1 MNPKS
6 SFRMLH
12 RIVFAFLL
20 LALALGPFGAVG
32 EDRFLLPSLKLGN
45 TTVKNVRLSSETP
58 VSIVILYDGG
68 GSTLDRKK
76 LPPEL
81 ATLFPYDAK
90 AAAEYAK
97 KQEVERQEQREKEKR
112 RQDENNREL
121 KAYWQQ
127 QQAAL
132 SKQIEDVEKEMLR
145 NEKERNMASK
155 EARGRRPGSSQR
167 KELDRL
173 REEYRA
179 LEKRRGELK
188 SRLDEAR
195 KQMLRYP

>member
-1 MNPKS
+1 MNPMF
-6 SFRMLH
+6 SFRTLH
-12 RIVFAFLL
+12 QIVFAALL
-20 LALALGPFGAVG
+20 WVLWPSGAAG
-32 EDRFLLPSLKLGN
+32 EERFLLGSLKLGN

-90 AAAEYAK
+90 AAAEYEK
-97 KQEVERQEQREKEKR
+97 KREIERQEQREKEKR

-121 KAYWQQ
+121 KGYWQQ
-127 QQAAL
+127 QQVTL
-132 SKQIEDVEKEMLR
+132 SKQIEDVEKEMRR

-155 EARGRRPGSSQR
+155 EARGRRPTSPQR

-179 LEKRRGELK
+179 LEKRQGELK